1 MINQIPTGTP
11 GTTAARYPA
20 PCPTAPAK
28 TPASTGVTTIPIAHE
43 ALRSPMT
50 VPPAS
55 ASSAAAAVASGKTT
69 VLIIAR
75 GAVEM
80 NNTRTST
87 IGVASRLAGSTA
99 SDRASV
105 PAASAAT
112 VRNRPPAR
120 VTPPLTRT

>member
-1 MINQIPTGTP
+1 MISQIATVTP

-20 PCPTAPAK
+20 PGPMAPAR
-28 TPASTGVTTIPIAHE
+28 TPASTGATTIPIAHE

-55 ASSAAAAVASGKTT
+55 ASSAAAAVASGNAT
-69 VLIIAR
+69 VLIMAR

-80 NNTRTST
+80 NSTRTST
-87 IGVASRLAGSTA
+87 IGVASKVAGSSPSESA
-99 SDRASV
+99 RVAAARA
-105 PAASAAT
+105 PT

>member
-1 MINQIPTGTP
+1 VINQIAALTP

-20 PCPTAPAK
+20 PGPTAPDK
-28 TPASTGVTTIPIAHE
+28 TPASTGATTIPIAHE

-50 VPPAS
+50 APPAS
-55 ASSAAAAVASGKTT
+55 ASSAAAAAASGNAT
-69 VLIIAR
+69 VLITAR

-80 NNTRTST
+80 NSTRTST
-87 IGVASRLAGSTA
+87 IGAASKLAGSGP
-99 SDRASV
+99 SDSARVA
-105 PAASAAT
+105 AASAPT